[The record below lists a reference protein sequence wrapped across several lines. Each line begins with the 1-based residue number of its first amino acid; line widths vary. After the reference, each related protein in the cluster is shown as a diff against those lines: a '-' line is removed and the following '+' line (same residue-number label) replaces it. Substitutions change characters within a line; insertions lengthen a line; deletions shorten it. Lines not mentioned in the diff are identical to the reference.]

1 MKIEK
6 LTDNKIRII
15 INIEELSEQN
25 IDIFN
30 LPNSKEKIYELFE
43 GILKEAEKQVG
54 FKAQDC
60 RLLIEAFS
68 ASEGYIVFTFTKY
81 KNNLNPEKTAR
92 KLKYKRKTFSNNY
105 KNAIYK
111 FNNFEEFCNYCT
123 YCNSTKLFDLK
134 QLAKNISLYEYNN
147 YYYLILSNINQNFA
161 YINLF
166 YTSISEFSN
175 LTSTSIIYKS
185 KIQECGKVIFK
196 ANAVKNGIKYFSTNC
211 KKT

>member
-15 INIEELSEQN
+15 INVEELSEKN

-30 LPNSKEKIYELFE
+30 LPSSKEKIYDLFD

-81 KNNLNPEKTAR
+81 KNNTTPAKPTK
-92 KLKYKRKTFSNNY
+92 KLKYKRKTYTNNY

-111 FNNFEEFCNYCT
+111 FNNFEEFCNFST
-123 YCNSTKLFDLK
+123 YCNSTKLSDLK

-147 YYYLILSNINQNFA
+147 FYYLILSNINKNFVN
-161 YINLF
+161 INLF

-175 LTSTSIIYKS
+175 LASTSILFKS
-185 KIQECGKVIFK
+185 KIQEYGNVIFK
-196 ANAVKNGIKYFSTNC
+196 ANAIKNTIKFFS
-211 KKT
+211 KRG

>member
-15 INIEELSEQN
+15 INLEELSEQN

-30 LPNSKEKIYELFE
+30 LTNSKEKIYELFD

-68 ASEGYIVFTFTKY
+68 SSEGYIIFTFTKY
-81 KNNLNPEKTAR
+81 KNNISTEKNSK

-105 KNAIYK
+105 QNAIYK
-111 FNNFEEFCNYCT
+111 FNDFEEFCNFCT
-123 YCNSTKLFDLK
+123 YCYNSKLSDLK
-134 QLAKNISLYEYNN
+134 QFAKNISLYEYNN
-147 YYYLILSNINQNFA
+147 SYYLVFSNINNNYS

-166 YTSISEFSN
+166 YTVISEFSN
-175 LTSTSIIYKS
+175 LVSTSIIYRS
-185 KIQECGKVIFK
+185 KLQEFGKVIFK
-196 ANAVKNGIKYFSTNC
+196 ANAVKNGIKYFSI
-211 KKT
+211 KD

>member
-105 KNAIYK
+105 K
-111 FNNFEEFCNYCT
+111 
-123 YCNSTKLFDLK
+123 DR
-134 QLAKNISLYEYNN
+134 
-147 YYYLILSNINQNFA
+147 
-161 YINLF
+161 
-166 YTSISEFSN
+166 
-175 LTSTSIIYKS
+175 KS
-185 KIQECGKVIFK
+185 V
-196 ANAVKNGIKYFSTNC
+196 V
-211 KKT
+211 

>member
-30 LPNSKEKIYELFE
+30 LPSSKEKIYELFD

-81 KNNLNPEKTAR
+81 KNNLNPEKPAR

-111 FNNFEEFCNYCT
+111 FNNFEEFCNFCT
-123 YCNSTKLFDLK
+123 YCNSTKLCDLK

-147 YYYLILSNINQNFA
+147 QYYLILSAINKDYTN
-161 YINLF
+161 INLF
-166 YTSISEFSN
+166 YTAISEFSN
-175 LTSTSIIYKS
+175 LTSTSILFKS

-196 ANAVKNGIKYFSTNC
+196 ANAVKNAIKYFSTNC
-211 KKT
+211 

>member
-15 INIEELSEQN
+15 INIEELSEKN

-30 LPNSKEKIYELFE
+30 LPSSKEKIYDLFD

-81 KNNLNPEKTAR
+81 KNDMTPEKNTK
-92 KLKYKRKTFSNNY
+92 KLKYKRKTYSNNY

-111 FNNFEEFCNYCT
+111 FNNFEEFCNFCT
-123 YCNSTKLFDLK
+123 YCSKTKLSDLK

-147 YYYLILSNINQNFA
+147 FYYLILSNINKNCSN
-161 YINLF
+161 INLF
-166 YTSISEFSN
+166 YTAISEFSN
-175 LTSTSIIYKS
+175 LASTSIIFKS
-185 KIQECGKVIFK
+185 KILECGNIIFK
-196 ANAVKNGIKYFSTNC
+196 ANAVKNGIKYFS
-211 KKT
+211 KRR